1 MRKSMWLLSGG
12 LVALATPAIAQ
23 QSNTNP
29 QGATATEGATTSAAA
44 VSNTQ
49 APPKTTDADAGTS
62 TNTGDIVVTA
72 TRRNEALSD
81 IPLAVS
87 AVTGAQLQNTGAND
101 IRQLNQVSPSLL
113 VSSTSSEA
121 GAAVARIR
129 GIGTVGDNPGLES
142 SVGVFIDGVYRSR
155 TGTGLTELG
164 PIDRIE
170 VLRGPQGTLFGRNT
184 SAGLISIITAKPS
197 FTPSAY
203 GEVTVGNYSLRRL
216 EAGVNAPLS
225 ETLAARLDGVYL
237 KRDGFLHDVVSDR
250 RINNRD
256 RWLLR
261 GQLLFKPSDDFSF
274 RLIGDYSKRKEECCG
289 AVFLPASD
297 SVYTGGAIQTQPST
311 IAAIERG
318 LGGIIL
324 DRPYDRQVAITPGRD
339 YKSNVKDYGISGEA
353 VWDLGA
359 AELTSITAYRYN
371 NYIRGQDADFNNLDI
386 LYRASD
392 GGSYNK
398 FKTFSQELRLQ
409 GSTWNN
415 RLDWLVGGYYANEK
429 LQVRDNL
436 AYGADYSRY
445 ANCLVA
451 LNFQQATGA
460 PVVSTAAPTCFSNAV
475 STGLRSALVAQY
487 NAALAAGN
495 LAAAQSLGGTITTL
509 GAFAGLNNT
518 ALATGLPSANFG
530 AAPFGLS
537 GYSNLALASGAPGR
551 TLNGVALNDLYN
563 QTSNNFAIFTHN
575 IFTIAP
581 GLKLTAGLRYTR
593 EKKTLDV
600 DLRDAGGGLATN
612 LCAFYSGSALG
623 SLQQLPCVI
632 PSLPGGQYVGS
643 DSRTEKKFSGTAV
656 LSYKPTES
664 LLTYI
669 SYSRGYKAGGYNL
682 DRSALS
688 RYITLNS
695 SGVPVAGAVCPFSG
709 TVPAACTPGT
719 QGRTGLASLQQLRFK
734 PEINDAFEL
743 GAKYNGRG
751 VDINV
756 AVFNQQFRDFQLN
769 TFNGVNF
776 FVENINRC
784 GDSLNGADT
793 DNAQVTPT
801 GACTGGGIKSG
812 VRSRGVE
819 FEAFTRP
826 IRDVN
831 VNFGAT
837 YADTKYRSD
846 LVGADGRPLSPA
858 LFQLPGRRLS
868 NSSLWTLSG
877 SIAWTP
883 RLTDSG
889 IRALFYVDAR
899 HQTTFNT
906 GSDLDLEKLQSPYTQ
921 VNARV
926 GIRGP
931 GNAWAVELWA
941 QNLTKENFKQV
952 AFDATLQGSCTIRGA
967 QAGFCSPIPN
977 RATQLYGAF
986 LAEPRTY
993 GLTVRFK
1000 WQPGPRPAPVPV
1012 AEPAPPPPPRPPATQ
1027 TCPDGSVILATDACP
1042 APPPPPP
1049 PPPPAPER
1057 G

>member
-1 MRKSMWLLSGG
+1 MRKSMWLLSSG
-12 LVALATPAIAQ
+12 LVALATPVFAQ
-23 QSNTNP
+23 ETTNP
-29 QGATATEGATTSAAA
+29 QGATPTEGATTSAAA

-49 APPKTTDADAGTS
+49 APPKTQDPNVDV
-62 TNTGDIVVTA
+62 NTGDIVVTA

-87 AVTGAQLQNTGAND
+87 AVTAAQLQNTGAND

-184 SAGLISIITAKPS
+184 SAGLISIITAKPT
-197 FTPSAY
+197 FAPSVY
-203 GEVTVGNYSLRRL
+203 GEVTLGNYSLRRV
-216 EAGVNAPLS
+216 EGGVNAPLS
-225 ETLAARLDGVYL
+225 DSLAVRLDGVYM

-256 RWLLR
+256 RYLLR
-261 GQLLFKPSDDFSF
+261 AQALYKPNEDFSF

-297 SVYTGGAIQTQPST
+297 SVYTNGTFSSQPST
-311 IAAIERG
+311 IAGIERG

-324 DRPYDRQVAITPGRD
+324 DNPYARQVAITPGRD
-339 YKSNVKDYGISGEA
+339 YVSNVKDYGISGEA
-353 VWDLGA
+353 VWKLGG

-371 NYIRGQDADFNNLDI
+371 NYVRGQDADFNNLDLI
-386 LYRASD
+386 YRASD

-409 GSTWNN
+409 GSTWND

-451 LNFQQATGA
+451 LNFAQVTGQ
-460 PVVSTAAPTCFSNAV
+460 
-475 STGLRSALVAQY
+475 SALVQPS
-487 NAALAAGN
+487 NATCFNPAIATALLPAVGTSATALSAFARLGVFASPTFTNSGFTN
-495 LAAAQSLGGTITTL
+495 LAQ
-509 GAFAGLNNT
+509 
-518 ALATGLPSANFG
+518 
-530 AAPFGLS
+530 
-537 GYSNLALASGAPGR
+537 ASGFPGR
-551 TLNGVALNDLYN
+551 TFSGVAIDDLYN

-600 DLRDAGGGLATN
+600 NLRDAGTGLATN
-612 LCAFYSGSALG
+612 LCAFYSQPALG
-623 SLQQLPCVI
+623 SLEQLPCVI
-632 PSLPGGQYVGS
+632 PSLPGGSYVGS
-643 DSRTEKKFSGTAV
+643 DSQVEKKFSGTAV

-664 LLTYI
+664 LLTYL

-682 DRSALS
+682 DRSAFS
-688 RYITLNS
+688 RYVFLNS
-695 SGVPVAGAVCPFSG
+695 AGVPIAGAVCPFTG
-709 TVPAACTPGT
+709 TAPTGCATGT
-719 QGRTGLASLQQLRFK
+719 YGRTGLSSMSQLRFK
-734 PEINDAFEL
+734 PEINDAVEL
-743 GAKYNGRG
+743 GAKFNGRK

-756 AVFNQQFRDFQLN
+756 ALFNEQFRDFQLN
-769 TFNGVNF
+769 TYNGVNF
-776 FVENINRC
+776 FVENINSC
-784 GDSLNGADT
+784 SQSLNGADT
-793 DNAQVTPT
+793 DNAQQTPT
-801 GACTGGGIKSG
+801 GACTAGIRSG
-812 VRSRGVE
+812 LRSRGLE
-819 FEAFTRP
+819 FESFTRP
-826 IRDVN
+826 VPDVN
-831 VNFGAT
+831 FNFGAT
-837 YADTKYRSD
+837 YAQTKYRAN
-846 LVGADGRPLSPA
+846 LVGADGRPLSAA
-858 LFQLPGRRLS
+858 LFQLPGQRLS
-868 NSSLWTLSG
+868 NSSLWTVSSSLSY
-877 SIAWTP
+877 TP
-883 RLTDSG
+883 RITDSG

-899 HQTTFNT
+899 HQTAFNT
-906 GSDLDLEKLQSPYTQ
+906 GSDLDLEKLQKPYTQ
-921 VNARV
+921 VNARI

-931 GNAWAVELWA
+931 NQAWAVELWA
-941 QNLTKENFKQV
+941 QNLFKENYKQV

-967 QAGFCSPIPN
+967 QAGYCSPLPN

-1000 WQPGPRPAPVPV
+1000 WSPAPHAAPIPV
-1012 AEPAPPPPPRPPATQ
+1012 AEPAPPPPPPPPATQ